1 MPTRALPAAA
11 QAGRRPRRLASA
23 LLLLLA
29 AACAPKQRPAALS
42 PAVPTLYAG
51 LLQPQ
56 APDAPAIP
64 IPRAVQDEATRL
76 LVVRGLQP
84 TVVTDE
90 ALRGGLGP
98 ARTHPQRLAYLVAN
112 AGQHELFVLMETEA
126 VFYAQIEG
134 RNRWTV
140 RVRLTVAPKD
150 DVSHAIVEEFEVP
163 VFLQFLHEKEERAV
177 EEAGP
182 LIARRLG
189 ALLDQVVAARAAA
202 PR

>member
-1 MPTRALPAAA
+1 MPTLHALRRSPARAPAW
-11 QAGRRPRRLASA
+11 RLAPLV
-23 LLLLLA
+23 LLL
-29 AACAPKQRPAALS
+29 ACAPKTRPAALT

-56 APDAPAIP
+56 APGAPAGP

-76 LVVRGLQP
+76 LVVRGLTP
-84 TVVTDE
+84 TVLPDT
-90 ALRGGLGP
+90 ALREGLGP
-98 ARTHPQRLAYLVAN
+98 ARTHPQRLAYLAAQPGG
-112 AGQHELFVLMETEA
+112 AGMLVMMETEA

-140 RVRLTVAPKD
+140 RVRLTITPQD
-150 DVSHAIVEEFEVP
+150 DLRQALVEEFDVP

-182 LIARRLG
+182 LIARRLAA
-189 ALLDQVVAARAAA
+189 ALDEVVAARAAA

>member
-1 MPTRALPAAA
+1 MPTPHALRRSPTRAPAW
-11 QAGRRPRRLASA
+11 GLAP

-29 AACAPKQRPAALS
+29 CAPKMAAPALY
-42 PAVPTLYAG
+42 PEVPTLYAG

-56 APDAPAIP
+56 APGAPAGP

-76 LVVRGLQP
+76 LVLRGLRP
-84 TVVTDE
+84 TVLSDE
-90 ALRGGLGP
+90 ALRDGLGP
-98 ARTHPQRLAYLVAN
+98 ARTHPQRLAYLAAEPSGAALLVM
-112 AGQHELFVLMETEA
+112 METEA

-140 RVRLTVAPKD
+140 RVRLSIAPQD
-150 DVSHAIVEEFEVP
+150 ALQQAVVEEFEVP
-163 VFLQFLHEKEERAV
+163 VFLQFLHEKEARAV

-182 LIARRLG
+182 LIARRLAA
-189 ALLDQVVAARAAA
+189 ALDEVVAARAAA